1 MEITRTT
8 ISEREFNQALQE
20 VRATPGFVKAHV
32 ESLTVLTESGNRVIF
47 SNLTVLPPKVAHETP
62 QRAIGGKA

>member
-32 ESLTVLTESGNRVIF
+32 ESLVVEAANGTRYVLSGCTF
-47 SNLTVLPPKVAHETP
+47 LPPKVVAHEAP
-62 QRAIGGKA
+62 QRAIEG